1 MAAITAQ
8 RRNRLAVLAAVLGLL
23 LAAFTARPGS
33 EPATGAP
40 PHAAITAGIAHQLAV
55 VTSLPPTARASQFL
69 APDSALPLAVLAI
82 LALGLA
88 LAAVARGRDLVASVH
103 PGLPA
108 RRAPP
113 RQG

>member
-23 LAAFTARPGS
+23 LAAFTARPGF
-33 EPATGAP
+33 EPETGAP
-40 PHAAITAGIAHQLAV
+40 PHAAITAGIAHELAV
-55 VTSLPPTARASQFL
+55 VTSLAPTAKASQFL
-69 APDSALPLAVLAI
+69 APDAALSLAILAI
-82 LALGLA
+82 LALSLA
-88 LAAVARGRDLVASVH
+88 LVAVARGRGQVASAH

-108 RRAPP
+108 GRAPP